1 MTSMM
6 NATMIEPRFARIAA
20 AIGDPTRARMLSVL
34 LDGSALPAGEIANAA
49 NVSAS
54 TASAHLAV
62 LAEEGLVSADTR
74 GRHRYFRI
82 RDAEVAHA
90 LEALSLVARR
100 VDPAERWLRE
110 PYRSLKHARTCYRH
124 LAGELGV
131 RLLQVLLARGHLAA
145 GATGYEITP
154 PGLSWLSE
162 IGIAFAPQKAGERYA
177 YPCLDWSERR
187 DHMAGPLATSLLEH
201 FLARRWLVRPA
212 QSRALKL
219 TPQGRRG
226 LLPLLSEEA
235 TPSRISL

>member
-1 MTSMM
+1 MVDT
-6 NATMIEPRFARIAA
+6 AMIGPRFARIAA
-20 AIGDPTRARMLSVL
+20 VMGDPTRARMLSIL
-34 LDGSALPAGEIANAA
+34 LDGSVLPAGEIARAVDVN
-49 NVSAS
+49 AS
-54 TASAHLAV
+54 TASEHLAL
-62 LAEEGLVSADTR
+62 LAREGLVSVDAR
-74 GRHRYFRI
+74 GRHRYFRLS
-82 RDAEVAHA
+82 DAEVAHA
-90 LEALSLVARR
+90 LEALSLVA
-100 VDPAERWLRE
+100 ERTPSSEKWLRE
-110 PYRSLKHARTCYRH
+110 PFRPLKYARACYRH

-131 RLLQVLLARGHLAA
+131 RLLQVLVARGHLAA

-187 DHMAGPLATSLLEH
+187 DHMAGPLASSLLEH